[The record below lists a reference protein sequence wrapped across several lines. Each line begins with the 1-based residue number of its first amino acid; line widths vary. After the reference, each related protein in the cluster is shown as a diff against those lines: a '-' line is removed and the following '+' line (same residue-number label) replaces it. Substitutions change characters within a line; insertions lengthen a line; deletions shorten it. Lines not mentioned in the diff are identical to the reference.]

1 MDAQKSKNFIRIV
14 LAGIVASVLIGML
27 AKILEWSFL
36 EDFSIIGPC
45 AWVGYAI
52 GCYCYGEK
60 RYTTFK
66 EWAAFLAAALLVI
79 MKKKTKRKYWIAA
92 IAWLATM
99 ILANSINEYFHASPL
114 IRGITVGFWVVA
126 AYILFK
132 DLMHPQ
138 IGRRKKDEEEEE

>member
-1 MDAQKSKNFIRIV
+1 MPLSDDISLKSFVEDMDAQKSKNFIWIV

-52 GCYCYGEK
+52 EK

-66 EWAAFLAAALLVI
+66 EWAAFLAAALLV
-79 MKKKTKRKYWIAA
+79 TTVFWAV
-92 IAWLATM
+92 T
-99 ILANSINEYFHASPL
+99 EYVF
-114 IRGITVGFWVVA
+114 
-126 AYILFK
+126 
-132 DLMHPQ
+132 
-138 IGRRKKDEEEEE
+138 

>member
-1 MDAQKSKNFIRIV
+1 MPLSDDISLKSFVEDMDAQKSKNFIWIV

-66 EWAAFLAAALLVI
+66 EWAAFLAAALLV
-79 MKKKTKRKYWIAA
+79 TTVFWAV
-92 IAWLATM
+92 T
-99 ILANSINEYFHASPL
+99 EYVF
-114 IRGITVGFWVVA
+114 
-126 AYILFK
+126 
-132 DLMHPQ
+132 
-138 IGRRKKDEEEEE
+138 

>member
-1 MDAQKSKNFIRIV
+1 MDAQKSKKFIWIV

-66 EWAAFLAAALLVI
+66 EWGGIPCRRFAGDHRVLGCNGIRIL
-79 MKKKTKRKYWIAA
+79 TERK
-92 IAWLATM
+92 
-99 ILANSINEYFHASPL
+99 
-114 IRGITVGFWVVA
+114 
-126 AYILFK
+126 
-132 DLMHPQ
+132 
-138 IGRRKKDEEEEE
+138 